1 MEFRTVV
8 NIEPSSTRITYDN
21 KVLFIGSCFAAEMG
35 AQMRLRKMPVIINPF
50 GTIYNPASV
59 KSTLE
64 AIISGKVFDKNSLYH
79 YNGTWLSFSHYTDF
93 SSDDPV
99 SLLKRMNK
107 NRAEAEKFL
116 KSASFIFIT
125 FGTARFYRLKET
137 GEIVSNCHKVPASY
151 FTAGLMGVD
160 EIVKSWKGLM
170 DVLSEFNPK
179 LNVVFTV
186 SPVRHWKDG
195 AHGNQISKSVLFL
208 AIEELMKSGFPAKYF
223 PAYEL
228 LMDDLRDYRYY
239 ADDMLH
245 PSPAAIEYIWE
256 KFSETY
262 FDRQTVELQ
271 SSVIKIVKATEHL
284 FMTDSSQKKRE
295 FSEKMLKQISEIERK
310 NSNVDL
316 KEEEKYFFRLLKH

>member
-64 AIISGKVFDKNSLYH
+64 AIISGKVFDKNSLYNF
-79 YNGTWLSFSHYTDF
+79 NGTWLSFSHYTDF

-116 KSASFIFIT
+116 KSADFIFIT
-125 FGTARFYRLKET
+125 FGTARVYRLKQT

-151 FTAGLMGVD
+151 FTSGLMSVD
-160 EIVKSWKGLM
+160 EVVKSWKSLM
-170 DVLSEFNPK
+170 DELSEFNPN

-208 AIEELMKSGFPAKYF
+208 AIEELMNSGFPAKYF

-262 FDRQTVELQ
+262 FDRQTREIQ
-271 SSVIKIVKATEHL
+271 SSVIKIVKATEHII
-284 FMTDSSQKKRE
+284 MTDSGQKKRE

-310 NSNVDL
+310 NSRIDL
-316 KEEEKYFFRLLKH
+316 KEEKKYFNRLLKH